1 MIVDFS
7 EKWLRE
13 MSTGSV
19 EAFDAF
25 YKMYCPYILKLS
37 LKLTRDP
44 QEAEDLCHDVFME
57 VFYHAD
63 RFDAKR
69 GSVKTWLTVKTRS
82 RFLDRMRKAKRVMPS
97 IESNSKKIVH
107 EKGLDELLFK
117 KVNHEE
123 LLQAMKQ
130 LPQAQRTA
138 VYKKYFHYQ
147 TQKEISLSMNK
158 PIGTVKSL
166 IRYGVINL
174 RKRLLERGF
183 FEAEG

>member
-1 MIVDFS
+1 MIVELS

-25 YKMYCPYILKLS
+25 YRMYCPYILKLS

-57 VFYHAD
+57 VFYQAN

-69 GSVKTWLTVKTRS
+69 GTAKTWLTVKTRS
-82 RFLDRMRKAKRVMPS
+82 RFLDRMRKAKRVLPGF
-97 IESNSKKIVH
+97 ECDSNKVIH
-107 EKGLDELLFK
+107 EKGLDEVLFK
-117 KVNHEE
+117 KINHEE
-123 LLQAMKQ
+123 LLHAIEQ
-130 LPQAQRTA
+130 LPKAQASA
-138 VYKKYFHYQ
+138 VYQKYFHYQ

-174 RKRLLERGF
+174 RKRLDERGF

>member
-1 MIVDFS
+1 MIVELS

-25 YKMYCPYILKLS
+25 YKMYSPYILKLS
-37 LKLTRDP
+37 LKLTRDT

-57 VFYHAD
+57 VFYQAN

-82 RFLDRMRKAKRVMPS
+82 RFLDRIRKAKRVIPNL
-97 IESNSKKIVH
+97 ESNSNNVIY

-123 LLQAMKQ
+123 LLQALNQ

-138 VYKKYFHYQ
+138 VFKKYFHYQ
-147 TQKEISLSMNK
+147 TQKEISISMNK

-174 RKRLLERGF
+174 RKLLLERGF

>member
-1 MIVDFS
+1 MIVDLS
-7 EKWLRE
+7 EKWLQE

-19 EAFDAF
+19 EAFEAF

-37 LKLTRDP
+37 LKLTRNP

-57 VFYHAD
+57 VFCKAD
-63 RFDAKR
+63 RFDSKR

-82 RFLDRMRKAKRVMPS
+82 RFLDRMRKAKRIVPNL
-97 IESNSKKIVH
+97 ESNSRNVIH
-107 EKGLDELLFK
+107 EKGLDEILFK

-123 LLQAMKQ
+123 LFQALSQ
-130 LPQAQRTA
+130 LPQAQQTA
-138 VYKKYFHYQ
+138 VFKKYFHYQ

-174 RKRLLERGF
+174 RKLLLERGF